1 MRRTLIPFHTIAKEE
16 IERFGGTL
24 DKFVGDAAMG
34 VFGAPVAHEDDPE
47 RAVRAALAIQARTGD
62 MAIPVRAAVNTGEAV
77 VTFATGPQIGENV
90 AGDVVNTASRL
101 QGVAPHGG
109 VVVGESTYR
118 STRDAVDYREL
129 EPVEVK
135 GKADPLRVWLVGSV
149 RTETPG
155 RADEGATP
163 FVGRERERHLLREL
177 FDRSVRESSLQ
188 LVTIVGEP
196 GIGKT
201 RLVADLHE
209 HLSTGTAPVTWYR
222 GRCLPYGESVT
233 FAPLEEIVREA
244 TGVMRSD
251 DREEA
256 AGKLADHIAR
266 LEPRVTEAE
275 WLRARLAPLIG
286 LAEPSS
292 TAPDRAE
299 SFTAWAR
306 FLVAEASR
314 SPLVLAVED
323 LHWADQAMLDFLD
336 QLDDQADVAPILLV
350 GTARP
355 ELFDVRPGWGGGK
368 ANASTI
374 TLSPLPEDAMQQLL
388 AELLVRSVLPA
399 DTQAPLVQS
408 AGGNP
413 LYALEF
419 VRMLGD
425 RGVVDDAGSIAL
437 PDSIQAL
444 IAARL
449 DALTP
454 GQRSLLQ
461 DAAVVGDHFWSGAVA
476 SMNTGEVDVAER
488 LRELQRRGMIRR
500 SSTQTIEDQDE
511 LSFSHGLVRDVAYKQ
526 IPRAGRVDR
535 HLAVARWLEETA
547 GDRLEDRAEPLAYH
561 TTEALSLARAA
572 HLPHDTPELQ
582 DEARRFLLMAGKRQ
596 TSLDVAQAA
605 VYYERALELTP
616 ADHPDRSRILREAT
630 GFRWRSGRLSVD
642 DAVSAY
648 EEALDLALSNDDREA
663 AAFAL
668 RRLYFQLGF
677 RGDSEAARA
686 ALERGIELLEGREPS
701 PALAELYAA
710 LAEDEMF
717 AGRSEESLRWAT
729 RALELPHSDSI
740 AVMTLHIRG
749 NGRLELGD
757 LGGMDDLRE
766 ALHQAEASGSA
777 LDQATSYSY
786 LSEWVGV
793 IDGPIRGLEM
803 NDASIEICD
812 RRGIQGQGMWGRA
825 ESLWLLYD
833 AGRWDDLLD
842 VVATLLPWVTEHGD
856 TDRSSRSDSATAPG
870 SSRTVACST
879 GSKRPCSASS
889 RSRDRSATSR
899 SKLRCSWRRRS
910 WRTRK
915 ATERTHWSTFAS
927 SRRPR
932 ATAPRNTGNSS
943 PPRSSGCAWRTA
955 RSSSPRR
962 SWAIDP
968 STSHEPG
975 MPSSPARRCWP
986 RRAAIWRPRPGS
998 SPTPRRHGP
1007 PTATRSS
1014 ARMPSTAGRAVSRSS
1029 AASMDAWTRATRLRS
1044 SSPASASRH
1053 ARRRP
1058 EPMLL
1063 ADLVDTS
1070 AAVAST
1076 RSRLAKVEAIA
1087 ESPGSSGSGG
1097 GPDRRELPLRRAATT
1112 PDRRGVGVVARPAA
1126 AGDRADAHGRRGGR
1140 RLRSGRG
1147 GERAGIRRHQ
1157 TRDAGLALRPCH
1169 GG

>member
-1 MRRTLIPFHTIAKEE
+1 MAVTCPSCAYENADDARFCAGCGAALGATCASCATIVPPGGRFCPNCGTPVPDARPAEAPVEERRVVSILFADLAGFTSTSDQADPEDVRRTLIPFHTIAKEE

-47 RAVRAALAIQARTGD
+47 RAVRAALAIQARTDD

-77 VTFATGPQIGENV
+77 VTFTTGPQIGENV

-118 STRDAVDYREL
+118 STRHAVDYREL

-336 QLDDQADVAPILLV
+336 QLEDQADVAPILLV

-374 TLSPLPEDAMQQLL
+374 TLSPLPEDAMQELL

-399 DTQAPLVQS
+399 DSQAPLVQS

-425 RGVVDDAGSIAL
+425 RGVVADAGSIAL

-561 TTEALSLARAA
+561 LTEALSLARAA

-648 EEALDLALSNDDREA
+648 EEALDLALSRDDRES

-686 ALERGIELLEGREPS
+686 ALQRGIELLEGREPS

-786 LSEWVGV
+786 LSEWVGL

-842 VVATLLPWVTEHGD
+842 VLATLLPWVTEHGD
-856 TDRSSRSDSATAPG
+856 TVLESIGLSYRARVLANRGLLDGLEASMQRILPVARQVGDLQVQAPVFVAAAIVEHAEGNGAHAVEHVREFEETTRGGPTEYRELQSPEVIRLCLAHGEVELAAQVLGDRPVHVARTRHAVLTGKALLAEARGDLEAAARLFADAADAWGSYGDPFERAHALDGWARCLEELGRVDERVDARDEAAKLFADLGVPPLATAP
-870 SSRTVACST
+870 
-879 GSKRPCSASS
+879 
-889 RSRDRSATSR
+889 
-899 SKLRCSWRRRS
+899 
-910 WRTRK
+910 
-915 ATERTHWSTFAS
+915 
-927 SRRPR
+927 
-932 ATAPRNTGNSS
+932 
-943 PPRSSGCAWRTA
+943 
-955 RSSSPRR
+955 
-962 SWAIDP
+962 
-968 STSHEPG
+968 
-975 MPSSPARRCWP
+975 
-986 RRAAIWRPRPGS
+986 
-998 SPTPRRHGP
+998 
-1007 PTATRSS
+1007 
-1014 ARMPSTAGRAVSRSS
+1014 
-1029 AASMDAWTRATRLRS
+1029 
-1044 SSPASASRH
+1044 
-1053 ARRRP
+1053 
-1058 EPMLL
+1058 
-1063 ADLVDTS
+1063 
-1070 AAVAST
+1070 
-1076 RSRLAKVEAIA
+1076 
-1087 ESPGSSGSGG
+1087 
-1097 GPDRRELPLRRAATT
+1097 
-1112 PDRRGVGVVARPAA
+1112 
-1126 AGDRADAHGRRGGR
+1126 
-1140 RLRSGRG
+1140 
-1147 GERAGIRRHQ
+1147 
-1157 TRDAGLALRPCH
+1157 
-1169 GG
+1169 